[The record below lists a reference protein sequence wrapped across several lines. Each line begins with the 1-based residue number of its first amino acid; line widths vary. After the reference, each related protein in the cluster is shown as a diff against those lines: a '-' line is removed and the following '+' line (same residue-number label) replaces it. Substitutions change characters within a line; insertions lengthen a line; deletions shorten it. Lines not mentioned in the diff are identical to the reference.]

1 MSRSYEIAKAPAIRM
16 TRNSEGIFGLVL
28 NDANRVTHVAEG
40 SGAARAGLKPFDL
53 VTHVDEVPLVGS
65 IAPYVEGKV
74 SVRLG
79 IERPPAALY
88 NQISAAENAPDEKQ
102 VLTEIAKLWGG
113 DSKTQKRA
121 LSPPRSLS
129 PETLQQLNESPSRMR
144 MAAE

>member
-1 MSRSYEIAKAPAIRM
+1 M

-65 IAPYVEGKV
+65 IAPYVEGKE

-88 NQISAAENAPDEKQ
+88 NQISAAENALGKNAPDEQQ

-129 PETLQQLNESPSRMR
+129 PESLLQLNESPSRMR